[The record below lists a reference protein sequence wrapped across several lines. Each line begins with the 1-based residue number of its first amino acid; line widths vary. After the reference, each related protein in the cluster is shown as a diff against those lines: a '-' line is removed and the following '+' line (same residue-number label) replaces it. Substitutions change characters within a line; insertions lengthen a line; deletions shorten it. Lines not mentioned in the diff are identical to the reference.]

1 MANARA
7 LMANSTLSDHQ
18 ESEHFCYN
26 RTWAEIEEMLDKA
39 ERVMNMHHS
48 KLHDARD
55 KKTKMYHARN
65 FKALQGVVKTLR
77 WTLGDKD
84 VKHPLD

>member
-1 MANARA
+1 MVGTRA
-7 LMANSTLSDHQ
+7 GMGNSTLSDHQ

-26 RTWAEIEEMLDKA
+26 RTWEEIEDMLDKA
-39 ERVMNMHHS
+39 ERTMNQHYS
-48 KLHDARD
+48 KYTLARD
-55 KKTKMYHARN
+55 RKTKLYHARN

-77 WTLGDKD
+77 WTLGDKN